1 MDIEKLAVDANEEV
15 GNEIISGVL
24 EENTT
29 EGINPK
35 GFLLDESDVLLFQK
49 ELNDKG
55 ESNNTSVLAENK
67 NLLSEELKKTLNGNK
82 HDLLINIQNEKK
94 IAQGSPNNQEGPSN
108 VFFKSKEQFIENSV
122 NKENSLIEKAFNP
135 TTISE
140 TKKSNDY
147 PSENSVDNIDKNIFV
162 PREHSETKK
171 SSDAPQVHSSENSVD
186 GMVIPGQPLAIDHQD
201 KSLNQTNK
209 SENIANNVA
218 YEIKAMPIEITMDP
232 SKVIAG
238 EAVNIQT
245 PSTVENVVRTHSEI
259 ISQQIKDQIIDRILV
274 STNDLELNK
283 TVKIV
288 ISPSLLE
295 STQVNFQKIGQTLSI
310 QFETINA
317 NSLQFLK
324 ANQVDLQLYLQE
336 NLKQFQDVS
345 VRVKGSSQGFEQPQ
359 DGRSRNRYEYE
370 NLDDEEQ

>member
-24 EENTT
+24 DENTSK
-29 EGINPK
+29 GINSK

-49 ELNDKG
+49 ELNAK
-55 ESNNTSVLAENK
+55 EENNHTSVLVENK
-67 NLLSEELKKTLNGNK
+67 NLLSEELKKTLYDNK
-82 HDLLINIQNEKK
+82 HDLPINVQIEKK
-94 IAQGSPNNQEGPSN
+94 IVQENLNNQEETSK
-108 VFFKSKEQFIENSV
+108 VFFKSKEQFIENPI
-122 NKENSLIEKAFNP
+122 KENSPIEKAFNQA
-135 TTISE
+135 TISGI
-140 TKKSNDY
+140 KKPNDY
-147 PSENSVDNIDKNIFV
+147 PSENSADNIDKNIFV
-162 PREHSETKK
+162 PGEH
-171 SSDAPQVHSSENSVD
+171 
-186 GMVIPGQPLAIDHQD
+186 LATDHQD
-201 KSLNQTNK
+201 KSLNLTNK
-209 SENIANNVA
+209 SENVKANDAA
-218 YEIKAMPIEITMDP
+218 YEIKTMPIEIAIDP
-232 SKVIAG
+232 SKATTG
-238 EAVNIQT
+238 EAINLQT
-245 PSTVENVVRTHSEI
+245 LSTVENVVRTHSEI

-324 ANQVDLQLYLQE
+324 TNQVDLQLYLQE

>member
-1 MDIEKLAVDANEEV
+1 MDIEKLAVDANKEV

-24 EENTT
+24 EENIT
-29 EGINPK
+29 ESINPK

-49 ELNDKG
+49 ELNAKE
-55 ESNNTSVLAENK
+55 ESNNISVLAESK
-67 NLLSEELKKTLNGNK
+67 NLLSEELKKTLNGNQ

-94 IAQGSPNNQEGPSN
+94 IAQGTPNNQEGPSK
-108 VFFKSKEQFIENSV
+108 VFSKETEQFIENPV
-122 NKENSLIEKAFNP
+122 NKGDQTFSG
-135 TTISE
+135 
-140 TKKSNDY
+140 TKQSSN
-147 PSENSVDNIDKNIFV
+147 V
-162 PREHSETKK
+162 
-171 SSDAPQVHSSENSVD
+171 PQVHSSENAVG
-186 GMVIPGQPLAIDHQD
+186 GMVISGQPLAIDAQD
-201 KSLNQTNK
+201 KSLNLTNK
-209 SENIANNVA
+209 SENIKTNDTA

-232 SKVIAG
+232 SKVTTGDAI
-238 EAVNIQT
+238 NLQT

>member
-1 MDIEKLAVDANEEV
+1 MDIEKLALDTNEEV
-15 GNEIISGVL
+15 GNEIVSGVL
-24 EENTT
+24 DENTSKDV
-29 EGINPK
+29 NSK

-49 ELNDKG
+49 ELNAKE
-55 ESNNTSVLAENK
+55 ESNHTSVLAENK
-67 NLLSEELKKTLNGNK
+67 NLLSEELKKTLYGNK
-82 HDLLINIQNEKK
+82 HDLPINVQIEKK
-94 IAQGSPNNQEGPSN
+94 IVQENPNNQEETSK
-108 VFFKSKEQFIENSV
+108 VFFKSKELFIENPV
-122 NKENSLIEKAFNP
+122 NKENNPVKKNGPIEKSFNQA
-135 TTISE
+135 TISGI
-140 TKKSNDY
+140 KKPNDY
-147 PSENSVDNIDKNIFV
+147 PSENSVDNINKNIFASGV
-162 PREHSETKK
+162 
-171 SSDAPQVHSSENSVD
+171 
-186 GMVIPGQPLAIDHQD
+186 AIDHQD
-201 KSLNQTNK
+201 KALNLMNK
-209 SENIANNVA
+209 SEHAKANDTT
-218 YEIKAMPIEITMDP
+218 YEIKAMPIEIAMDP
-232 SKVIAG
+232 SKVTTG

-288 ISPSLLE
+288 IDPSLLE
-295 STQVNFQKIGQTLSI
+295 STQVNFQKIRKTLSI

>member
-49 ELNDKG
+49 ELNAK
-55 ESNNTSVLAENK
+55 EENNHTSVLVENK
-67 NLLSEELKKTLNGNK
+67 NLLSEELKKTLYGNK
-82 HDLLINIQNEKK
+82 HDLPINVQIEKK
-94 IAQGSPNNQEGPSN
+94 KVQENLNNQEETSK
-108 VFFKSKEQFIENSV
+108 VSFKSKEQFIENPV
-122 NKENSLIEKAFNP
+122 NKENNPVKENTLIEKTFNQI
-135 TTISE
+135 TISGI
-140 TKKSNDY
+140 KKPNDY
-147 PSENSVDNIDKNIFV
+147 PSENAVG
-162 PREHSETKK
+162 
-171 SSDAPQVHSSENSVD
+171 
-186 GMVIPGQPLAIDHQD
+186 GMVTPGQSLAIDAQD
-201 KSLNQTNK
+201 KSLNLTNK
-209 SENIANNVA
+209 SEHAKANDAA
-218 YEIKAMPIEITMDP
+218 YEIKAMPIEIAMDP
-232 SKVIAG
+232 SKVITR
-238 EAVNIQT
+238 ESVNLQT